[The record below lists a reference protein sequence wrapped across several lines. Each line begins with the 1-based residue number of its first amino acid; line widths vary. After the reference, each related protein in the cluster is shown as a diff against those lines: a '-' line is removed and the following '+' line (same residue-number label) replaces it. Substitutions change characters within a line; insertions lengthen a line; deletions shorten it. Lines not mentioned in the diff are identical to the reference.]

1 MEGSFSD
8 VLKATLKKLEIS
20 QETAAIKMGLSKAGF
35 SQILNGT
42 KNKDSKKD
50 YTKPTYEFL
59 RRFCWIHNIDKQ
71 DRELL
76 FRKLNE
82 EYTILPDCI
91 SKDSAYGQVILLI
104 LKDNLI
110 NGEDF
115 YQNDHQ
121 NTKNLLLHLH
131 TELEQRINN
140 NSSFYEAQKNFYKS
154 LQESD
159 KKLKRG
165 IIKPPTKAKPYVS
178 IHIPE

>member
-1 MEGSFSD
+1 MEESFSD
-8 VLKATLKKLEIS
+8 VLKSILKKLEIS
-20 QETAAIKMGLSKAGF
+20 QEIAAMKMGLSKAGF

-50 YTKPTYEFL
+50 YTKPTYEFI

-76 FRKLNE
+76 FRKLNK

-91 SKDSAYGQVILLI
+91 SKDSTYGQVILLI

-121 NTKNLLLHLH
+121 NTQNLMLHLQ
-131 TELEQRINN
+131 TELELRINN
-140 NSSFYEAQKNFYKS
+140 SSSFYEAQKNFYMS

-159 KKLKRG
+159 KKLNRG
-165 IIKPPTKAKPYVS
+165 IVKPPTKTKPYVS
-178 IHIPE
+178 IYKPD